1 MALAYPSIWAP
12 NAVSTPP
19 VPSSTGVGVQ
29 TPVFQAIAHP
39 AVPTAPTAKMLMIFF
54 AHSLLGL
61 SSSII
66 EVNESV
72 LARLVR

>member
-1 MALAYPSIWAP
+1 
-12 NAVSTPP
+12 
-19 VPSSTGVGVQ
+19 
-29 TPVFQAIAHP
+29 
-39 AVPTAPTAKMLMIFF
+39 MLMIFF

-72 LARLVR
+72 LARLAR